1 MRQKGHQQ
9 KNQGGG
15 FIQMIFVFC
24 FVFLVGKFE
33 MIQVVCLKLIWLMQ
47 LVS

>member
-15 FIQMIFVFC
+15 FLQMIFVFR

-33 MIQVVCLKLIWLMQ
+33 MIQVAFVKLIRLVQ
-47 LVS
+47 LLS